1 MRRMKMKAKT
11 IRHAIEVR
19 LFAVVLL
26 ATCAFAAAANAQ
38 TLAAKF
44 TLPFEVHWGKNVL
57 PAGKY
62 TVSMD
67 SSTNVALIRSA
78 NGETVGFTP
87 VPTRATSHSGNTA
100 LFVMVRGNERL
111 VRSLNL
117 PSSGISLIYPPT
129 SSAQREILAEAD
141 HVKPVPVITAGK

>member
-1 MRRMKMKAKT
+1 MKMKAKT
-11 IRHAIEVR
+11 MRHVIGVR
-19 LFAVVLL
+19 LFATVLL

-38 TLAAKF
+38 TLAVKF

-62 TVSMD
+62 SISMD
-67 SSTNVALIRSA
+67 SSANVALIRSA
-78 NGETVGFTP
+78 NGKTVGFTP
-87 VPTRATSHSGNTA
+87 IPITATSHSGNTA

-117 PSSGISLIYPPT
+117 PARGISLIYPPT
-129 SSAQREILAEAD
+129 TSAQREMLAEAD
-141 HVKPVPVITAGK
+141 QVKPVPVITAGK